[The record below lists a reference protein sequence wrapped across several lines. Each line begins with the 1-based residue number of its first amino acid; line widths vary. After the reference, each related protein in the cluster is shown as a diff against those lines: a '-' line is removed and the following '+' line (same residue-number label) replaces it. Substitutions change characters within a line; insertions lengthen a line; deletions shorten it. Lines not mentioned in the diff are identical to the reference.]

1 VIQLSPDIFETR
13 SFVDKMGK
21 STSFRSNVKE
31 RFMSTVSTEST
42 VATGLDFKHLS
53 ADVYEH
59 GITSLPNILPVQW
72 ADEADADVGL
82 QFLDALKIEGGEGVA
97 FRGWSRYY
105 IELYPERLRGF
116 VQLVTSPA
124 VIELSREVLGHDYE
138 IVELGADIALPGAP
152 DQPPHRDFPM
162 PDPTRHHRRLTS
174 LAFNASTVDVTPAMG
189 PFNVAPGTHFDDEPD
204 FIQDMFP
211 VGEKKE
217 AYNARME
224 QRLAKRG
231 SVSARSGLALHRGS
245 LNSSRIRPVII
256 LGVVS
261 PEDRAHSATVIDLT
275 PNYEAPTLKM
285 SQEFYDSL
293 NAELKKHL
301 RCDIVA
307 ITTTELPPLKTPHSI
322 EGLVMGK
329 APG

>member
-1 VIQLSPDIFETR
+1 MKETA
-13 SFVDKMGK
+13 
-21 STSFRSNVKE
+21 
-31 RFMSTVSTEST
+31 MSS
-42 VATGLDFKHLS
+42 VATNLDFKHLS
-53 ADVYEH
+53 AEVYEH

-82 QFLDALKIEGGEGVA
+82 QFLDALKIDNGEGVA

-105 IELYPERLRGF
+105 LELYPERLRGF
-116 VQLVTSPA
+116 VELVANPA
-124 VIELSREVLGHDYE
+124 IVELSREVLGDDYE

-152 DQPPHRDFPM
+152 EQPPHRDFPM

-174 LAFNASTVDVTPAMG
+174 LAFNTSTVDVTPTMG
-189 PFNVAPGTHFDDEPD
+189 PFNIAPGTHFDDEPD
-204 FIQDMFP
+204 FVQDMFP

-224 QRLAKRG
+224 QRLARRG
-231 SVSARSGLALHRGS
+231 SVSARSGLTLHRGS
-245 LNSSRIRPVII
+245 LNSSRVRPVII

-261 PEDRAHSATVIDLT
+261 PEDRAHSRTVIEL
-275 PNYEAPTLKM
+275 PANYQAPTLKV
-285 SQEFYDSL
+285 SQAFYDSL
-293 NAELKKHL
+293 DADLKQHL
-301 RCDIVA
+301 RSEIVA
-307 ITTTELPPLKTPHSI
+307 DTTANLPPLKTPHSI